1 MSSTTAPGFST
12 EVIEPDNA
20 TVFVSLE
27 LSRSKWLIT
36 ALLPCSDKMSKYSV
50 DSGDGTALLHRLTYL
65 RSKAERRIGIAI
77 KIVVIQEAGLDGF
90 WIERTRC
97 CGNGPHRRRSPV

>member
-1 MSSTTAPGFST
+1 MSFTTAPVVSIGT
-12 EVIEPDNA
+12 AVEPDNA

-36 ALLPCSDKMSKYSV
+36 ALSPCSDKMSKYSV

-65 RSKAERRIGIAI
+65 GSKAERRFGIAI
-77 KIVVIQEAGLDGF
+77 KIVVIQEGAIAEF
-90 WIERTRC
+90 W
-97 CGNGPHRRRSPV
+97 

>member
-12 EVIEPDNA
+12 ETVIEPDNA

-50 DSGDGTALLHRLTYL
+50 DSGDGTALL
-65 RSKAERRIGIAI
+65 
-77 KIVVIQEAGLDGF
+77 
-90 WIERTRC
+90 
-97 CGNGPHRRRSPV
+97 PVR